1 MDETLPKYLN
11 SPETQIF
18 TKGRHLYGL
27 QNAKNNIVD
36 GQIIM
41 VEGYMDVIS
50 LFQYGIKNAVASL
63 GTSLTKEQA
72 KLLNRY
78 ADEVVIAFDGD
89 EAGQNATLKAL
100 EQLSSVGCK
109 AKVIQLPNN
118 MDPDEYIKEFKMEG
132 FYHQIKKALS
142 AVEYKIRLAREKN
155 NILTT
160 EGKIDFTK
168 EAASIL
174 KNIKSEIEID
184 AYIKKISRETGI
196 DEAAIK
202 YEVYRYKGAKI
213 SQKNKTGNNRNT
225 IQYENKVV
233 PVERKNAVI
242 LAEENLINILSQ
254 DLNLFQ
260 MAKKH
265 IDWEDFTDDF
275 HKKIAQ
281 FIFERMS
288 KKETVQP
295 AQLLDFFHSKG
306 EANRISAIFSKH
318 LDESHIHENMDE
330 YINTIRIHKVQ
341 SSINDLNQK
350 LSDPHIKNNREMTNR
365 IFIEMIDLK
374 KKLEAL
380 KDK

>member
-118 MDPDEYIKEFKMEG
+118 MD
-132 FYHQIKKALS
+132 
-142 AVEYKIRLAREKN
+142 
-155 NILTT
+155 
-160 EGKIDFTK
+160 
-168 EAASIL
+168 
-174 KNIKSEIEID
+174 
-184 AYIKKISRETGI
+184 
-196 DEAAIK
+196 
-202 YEVYRYKGAKI
+202 
-213 SQKNKTGNNRNT
+213 
-225 IQYENKVV
+225 
-233 PVERKNAVI
+233 
-242 LAEENLINILSQ
+242 
-254 DLNLFQ
+254 
-260 MAKKH
+260 
-265 IDWEDFTDDF
+265 
-275 HKKIAQ
+275 
-281 FIFERMS
+281 RMS
-288 KKETVQP
+288 T
-295 AQLLDFFHSKG
+295 L
-306 EANRISAIFSKH
+306 RI
-318 LDESHIHENMDE
+318 
-330 YINTIRIHKVQ
+330 
-341 SSINDLNQK
+341 
-350 LSDPHIKNNREMTNR
+350 
-365 IFIEMIDLK
+365 
-374 KKLEAL
+374 
-380 KDK
+380 